1 MDGQLLHDT
10 NIIIDNFTIYANEN
24 IFVFQEVGLVV
35 IDEVHMI
42 GEDSG
47 RGANLESFITKIK
60 YMNRYDI

>member
-1 MDGQLLHDT
+1 M
-10 NIIIDNFTIYANEN
+10 
-24 IFVFQEVGLVV
+24 

-60 YMNRYDI
+60 YMNRYDFEPPTNDLLIIINILLIIIHVLYDPFINDLKHH